1 MLEERVF
8 THLGLIPNSLLI
20 SITNWPKHHFFL
32 NENKAVR
39 VYVFVS
45 WLWSLLYVVYQVVT
59 SRLIPLPPTLLS
71 PPFYVFIMLFFPACS
86 DVNSVM
92 AECVGLT
99 RVIALCLTMQ
109 AYSSASATLFLCC
122 FVWWN

>member
-1 MLEERVF
+1 ME
-8 THLGLIPNSLLI
+8 
-20 SITNWPKHHFFL
+20 
-32 NENKAVR
+32 AAR

-45 WLWSLLYVVYQVVT
+45 CLWSLLFVVYKVVT

-86 DVNSVM
+86 DVNSVI

-99 RVIALCLTMQ
+99 RVIALCLKMQ
-109 AYSSASATLFLCC
+109 AYSSASATLFLLDGLKNS
-122 FVWWN
+122 VA